1 MKVLLIV
8 MLLSAYN
15 TVFSGEKEKAQAFDI
30 GHEAIQ
36 MVEKGKYTEAIDLFS
51 TAMELDPEHWLY
63 PYEKALCYYEL
74 KDYHTSKRMLDSLV
88 IHGISNPRV
97 FQLLGN
103 SEARLGNLKRANAI
117 YSNGLKRYPDAG
129 RLYLEIGLTE
139 IAMEKYDEAEKT
151 WEKGIIKQP
160 DYAPNYYHLSK
171 YLAETREYFWSAL
184 YAELYLLQS
193 YDSHKFEEISKLLWD
208 NYKKLSKSKNSILK
222 YKVEKHKDK
231 VIYKLSSSFEK
242 YLNEFTTI
250 SQLTEI
256 RKKIFSSF
264 TKKDIANNTL
274 LQHIKKVINS
284 NMFLEYNYWIFA
296 VNNISELQKWF
307 KKNSKKYVEFEKWNT
322 KNRISFNE
330 NSKILIRNAFV
341 AQ

>member
-1 MKVLLIV
+1 MKVLLLV

-15 TVFSGEKEKAQAFDI
+15 IVFSGEKEKAQAFDV

-74 KDYHTSKRMLDSLV
+74 KDYQESKRMLDSLV

-129 RLYLEIGLTE
+129 RLFMEIGLTE

-160 DYAPNYYHLSK
+160 EYAQNYYHLSK
-171 YLAETREYFWSAL
+171 YLAETREYFWSVL

-208 NYKKLSKSKNSILK
+208 NYEKLSKSKISILK
-222 YKVEKHKDK
+222 YKNENHKDDA
-231 VIYKLSSSFEK
+231 IYKLSSSFET
-242 YLNEFTTI
+242 YLKDFTTI

-256 RKKIFSSF
+256 RKNIFSSLA
-264 TKKDIANNTL
+264 KEDITNHTL
-274 LQHIKKVINS
+274 LQHINMIINS
-284 NMFLEYNYWIFA
+284 NKFLEYNYWMFG

-307 KKNSKKYVEFEKWNT
+307 KKNSKQYIEFEKWNT
-322 KNRISFNE
+322 KNRISFTD
-330 NSKILIRNAFV
+330 NSKILIRSPYIE
-341 AQ
+341 Q